1 MAELG
6 STSIDDLPISPQTTQ
21 LTVNNTGANNTG
33 VNNTGVNNTGVNS
46 TGVNDTDVKVDNPPT
61 NLQNSQTTDINQV
74 INGIQQAS
82 IAGMTSLPARDIPR
96 QQTHITNDSETRA
109 NYIPEGPDDYIKIHQ
124 SNEDIVRRNAER
136 NESSNKVNDIYD
148 EMSLPLMIGVLYF
161 MFQLP
166 IVRKKLFKFL
176 PMLFNKDGNP
186 NLSGYIVNSVSFA
199 ALSLL
204 MMKGVNY
211 MSV

>member
-21 LTVNNTGANNTG
+21 LNVNNTGANNTD
-33 VNNTGVNNTGVNS
+33 VNNTGVNNT
-46 TGVNDTDVKVDNPPT
+46 DVRVETPPT

-82 IAGMTSLPARDIPR
+82 IAGMTSLPTRDIPR

-109 NYIPEGPDDYIKIHQ
+109 NYIPKGPDDYIKIHQ

-136 NESSNKVNDIYD
+136 NESNNKVNDIYD

>member
-21 LTVNNTGANNTG
+21 LNVNNTGANNTDVNNSG
-33 VNNTGVNNTGVNS
+33 VNNT
-46 TGVNDTDVKVDNPPT
+46 DVRVETPPT

-82 IAGMTSLPARDIPR
+82 IAGMTSLPSRDIPR

-136 NESSNKVNDIYD
+136 NESNNKVNDIYD
-148 EMSLPLMIGVLYF
+148 ELSLPLMIGVLYF

>member
-21 LTVNNTGANNTG
+21 LNISDNN
-33 VNNTGVNNTGVNS
+33 
-46 TGVNDTDVKVDNPPT
+46 VKVENPST
-61 NLQNSQTTDINQV
+61 NLQNTQPTDINQF

-82 IAGMTSLPARDIPR
+82 KAGMTTLPSRDIPR

-124 SNEDIVRRNAER
+124 SNEDIIRRNAER
-136 NESSNKVNDIYD
+136 NESNNKVDEIYD
-148 EMSLPLMIGVLYF
+148 ELSLPLMIGVLYF

-199 ALSLL
+199 VLSLL
-204 MMKGVNY
+204 MMKCVNY

>member
-21 LTVNNTGANNTG
+21 LNVNNAGANNTDVNNSG
-33 VNNTGVNNTGVNS
+33 VNNT
-46 TGVNDTDVKVDNPPT
+46 DVRVETPPT

-82 IAGMTSLPARDIPR
+82 IAGMTSLPSRDIPR

-136 NESSNKVNDIYD
+136 NESNNKVNDIYD
-148 EMSLPLMIGVLYF
+148 ELSLPLMIGVLYF

>member
-21 LTVNNTGANNTG
+21 LNVNNTGANNTDVNNSG
-33 VNNTGVNNTGVNS
+33 VNNT
-46 TGVNDTDVKVDNPPT
+46 DVRVETPPT
-61 NLQNSQTTDINQV
+61 NLQNSQTSDINQV

-82 IAGMTSLPARDIPR
+82 IAGMTSLPSRDIPR

-136 NESSNKVNDIYD
+136 NESNNKVNDIYD

-204 MMKGVNY
+204 MMKGINY

>member
-21 LTVNNTGANNTG
+21 LNVNNTGANNTDVNNSG
-33 VNNTGVNNTGVNS
+33 VNNT
-46 TGVNDTDVKVDNPPT
+46 DVRVETPPT

-82 IAGMTSLPARDIPR
+82 IAGMTSLPSRDIPR

-136 NESSNKVNDIYD
+136 NESNNKVNDIYD

-204 MMKGVNY
+204 MMKGINY

>member
-21 LTVNNTGANNTG
+21 LNMNDMNTKDTNTKDT
-33 VNNTGVNNTGVNS
+33 NIKIENHS
-46 TGVNDTDVKVDNPPT
+46 TD
-61 NLQNSQTTDINQV
+61 LQKAQTADINQV

-82 IAGMTSLPARDIPR
+82 IAGMTCLPARDIPR

-124 SNEDIVRRNAER
+124 SNEDIIRRNAER
-136 NESSNKVNDIYD
+136 NVSSNKVDDMYD
-148 EMSLPLMIGVLYF
+148 ELSLPLMIGVLYF

>member
-21 LTVNNTGANNTG
+21 LNVNNTGANNTDVNNSG
-33 VNNTGVNNTGVNS
+33 VNNT
-46 TGVNDTDVKVDNPPT
+46 DVRVETPPT

-82 IAGMTSLPARDIPR
+82 IAGMTSLPSRDIPR

-136 NESSNKVNDIYD
+136 NESNNKVNDIYD